1 MMGVNPEGVG
11 YLGATSS
18 IATRGTVVT
27 GRSLWKSSKDG
38 HLNIHQVLQ
47 VSRTNKEYVNL

>member
-1 MMGVNPEGVG
+1 MMEVNPEGVG

-18 IATRGTVVT
+18 ITTRGTIVT

-47 VSRTNKEYVNL
+47 VSLTNKEYVNL